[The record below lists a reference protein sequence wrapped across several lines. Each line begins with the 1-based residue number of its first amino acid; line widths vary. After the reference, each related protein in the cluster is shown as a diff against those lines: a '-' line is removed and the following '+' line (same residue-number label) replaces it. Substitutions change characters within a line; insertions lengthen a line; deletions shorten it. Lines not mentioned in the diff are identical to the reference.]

1 MSFEGQQMQLER
13 WVLAQSVAQYIDM
26 VWIRCWTFPA
36 PRKSFT
42 VMKEYGKAQRTGA
55 KCGDTSMTYVFLIV
69 RTYAFVGLFVWGGWQ
84 GWGILLVL

>member
-55 KCGDTSMTYVFLIV
+55 KCGDTSMTYVF
-69 RTYAFVGLFVWGGWQ
+69 F
-84 GWGILLVL
+84 